1 MWCEWGYE
9 MLEAS
14 RNDGQNI
21 YGLPA
26 MKPLIEF
33 GMIFRV
39 EITKLKV
46 FLEIFLGTISVFLLF
61 TGRIAPIFPIFFW
74 QYLRIKYL
82 ISTYMIVVWRDI
94 DIKFFKRVIPGTIY
108 QYTVEPFKKKVLAYF
123 VDYK

>member
-1 MWCEWGYE
+1 
-9 MLEAS
+9 MLDSS
-14 RNDGQNI
+14 RRDGQNI

-39 EITKLKV
+39 EITKLKA
-46 FLEIFLGTISVFLLF
+46 FLEIFLGTISILLLF

-82 ISTYMIVVWRDI
+82 ISTFMIVVWRDI
-94 DIKFFKRVIPGTIY
+94 DIKFFKRFIPGAIY
-108 QYTVEPFKKKVLAYF
+108 
-123 VDYK
+123 